1 MNQLLEPNGKARA
14 TLILD
19 YGDVSTTLRQKLEA
33 KGWCV
38 HIAPNLKE
46 FKKLF
51 KQQRFE
57 VVIIYFDQEQIP
69 DASEL
74 EALSSLN
81 IITKWIAI
89 VPSEEWLD
97 SHPSILF
104 SHLFYDYHRQP
115 LRYDHL
121 LATIGHAF
129 GMAQLQNQKLAHYK
143 VQNNQDDLIGHSKE
157 TEKLR
162 NRISVIAQESKPVL
176 ITGDCGTG
184 KSFIGR
190 LLHTNSQVAAGPI
203 KIISCSAASESLL
216 NSELFG
222 HEAGSL
228 HANVEAKV
236 GNITQCHQGSV
247 LLTDIEDLPLSVQLN
262 LTQYLEQQI
271 FYPLGSDKACSSNC
285 RIIATSSSDLRQL
298 VRKKLFSKALYNA
311 LSAATIEAPSLNE
324 RHQDIKPLAQY
335 FLAHFCAQNEQKAF
349 TQCALGAMQQY
360 HWPGNVRELMNR
372 IRRAIILADGD
383 IINEGHLELPN
394 DNHLHTLTLKDAKD
408 KVEKDIVV
416 RTIAQA
422 GYNHSKAA
430 KDLGISRTSLYR
442 LISKH
447 EIML

>member
-1 MNQLLEPNGKARA
+1 MNHLLEPNGQARA

-33 KGWCV
+33 RSWCV

-74 EALSSLN
+74 ETLSSLN

-89 VPSEEWLD
+89 VPSEEWLET
-97 SHPSILF
+97 HPSILF

-129 GMAQLQNQKLAHYK
+129 GMAQLQSQKLEHYK
-143 VQNNQDDLIGHSKE
+143 VQNNRDDLIGHSKE

-162 NRISVIAQESKPVL
+162 NRISVVARGKESVL

-184 KSFIGR
+184 KSFFGR
-190 LLHTNSQVAAGPI
+190 LLHKNSQFATGPF
-203 KIISCSAASESLL
+203 KTISCGAASESLL
-216 NSELFG
+216 HSELFG
-222 HEAGSL
+222 HEQGSL
-228 HANVEAKV
+228 YPNCEAKI
-236 GNITQCHQGSV
+236 GKITQCHQGSL
-247 LLTDIEDLPLSVQLN
+247 LLTDIEDLPLSVQSS

-271 FYPLGSDKACSSNC
+271 FYPIGSDKASSSSC

-298 VRKKLFSKALYNA
+298 VQKNLFSEALYNA
-311 LSAATIEAPSLNE
+311 LSTTTIEAPRLSE

-335 FLAHFCAQNEQKAF
+335 FLDHFCPKNEAKAF
-349 TQCALGAMQQY
+349 TQCAFGAMQQY

-372 IRRAIILADGD
+372 IRRAIILANDD
-383 IINEGHLELPN
+383 IINESHLELPN

-408 KVEKDIVV
+408 RVEKDIVV

-422 GYNHSKAA
+422 GYNHSQAA